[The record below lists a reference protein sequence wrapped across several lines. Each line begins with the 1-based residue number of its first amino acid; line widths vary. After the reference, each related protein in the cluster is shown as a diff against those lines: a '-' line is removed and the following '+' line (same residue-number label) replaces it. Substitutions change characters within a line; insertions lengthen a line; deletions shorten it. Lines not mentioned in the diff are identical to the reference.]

1 MLRIASL
8 YVALAVVQAA
18 GPVGQSQGSAADIKG
33 LLTAYEKRDPSLPP
47 DPEALGKIARLVM
60 AKAAR
65 SQTFRVW
72 SEECASTFVTD
83 KAACD
88 AKLQRALDD
97 TTTPVATRVAAGAV
111 LMKHKVPKAADTVV
125 ALLKPLTAAQL
136 SRLVEIV
143 RQLPPDRAV
152 PLLLRLLGSSADAD
166 KIAACRELGAFDT
179 PQVRDAL
186 KKAVTEAPPGLD
198 VWKACTLARVRLQEP
213 DTAGAI
219 NGITHEAGPDAL
231 LDAVDVMAD
240 LGNENV
246 IYILQRI
253 AHEGRPLSQ
262 MEAAARLADKD
273 PAFAARL
280 VDGRL
285 GDADPEVR
293 AAALVAERRL
303 KRAPS
308 AAVRKLLVDP
318 AEIVQVRAAEAV
330 LDWVARTR
338 KQ

>member
-1 MLRIASL
+1 MLRIAWLS
-8 YVALAVVQAA
+8 VALAVVQAA
-18 GPVGQSQGSAADIKG
+18 GPVRQSQDPTADIKAS
-33 LLTAYEKRDPSLPP
+33 LTAYEKRDPSLPP
-47 DPEALGKIARLVM
+47 DPEALGKIARMVM
-60 AKAAR
+60 AKAVR

-83 KAACD
+83 RAACD
-88 AKLQRALDD
+88 TKLQRVLDD
-97 TTTPVATRVAAGAV
+97 MAKPVPMRAGAGAI
-111 LMKHKVPKAADTVV
+111 LMKHKVAKADDRVFL
-125 ALLKPLTAAQL
+125 LLKPLSPAQL
-136 SRLVEIV
+136 TPLVGIV

-152 PLLLRLLGSSADAD
+152 PLLLRLLGSPADAD

-179 PQVRDAL
+179 AQVREAL
-186 KKAVTEAPPGLD
+186 KKSVTEAPPGLD

-213 DTAGAI
+213 DTVGTI
-219 NGITHEAGPDAL
+219 NGITHESGADAL
-231 LDAVDVMAD
+231 MDAVDVMSD

-246 IYILQRI
+246 IYVLQRV
-253 AHEGRPLSQ
+253 AHEGRPVSQ

-285 GDADPEVR
+285 GDPDPEVR

-308 AAVRKLLVDP
+308 AAVRKLLIDP

-330 LDWVARTR
+330 LDWVVRTR
-338 KQ
+338 K